1 MSEVIETQQAME
13 ERRFAYDLLRRSF
26 REEPSLPYLEVM
38 TKEDLIESF
47 PFVKENSSINEG
59 VELIKSYVSQH
70 DVLDKKIYE
79 QLHWDYTRMFIGPY
93 TLPAPLWES
102 AYVSEE
108 RLLFQ
113 EDTLKVRREYFKYNF
128 LPKNYGHEAE
138 DHLGLELDFM
148 FQLNE
153 LCITYLG
160 GQDIAAL
167 QSVLEDQAAFL
178 SRHLQSFVP
187 RIVLNILNSAE
198 TDFYRGLAKILEGFL
213 ETDTDLLKEL
223 LAELQ

>member
-1 MSEVIETQQAME
+1 MSGVVESLPAME

-38 TKEDLIESF
+38 TKEDVIESF

-70 DVLDKKIYE
+70 DVFDKEIYE

-153 LCITYLG
+153 LCITYLV

-167 QSVLEDQAAFL
+167 QSVLKDQAAFL
-178 SRHLQSFVP
+178 SRHLQNFVP

-198 TDFYRGLAKILEGFL
+198 TDFYRGLAKVLEGFL